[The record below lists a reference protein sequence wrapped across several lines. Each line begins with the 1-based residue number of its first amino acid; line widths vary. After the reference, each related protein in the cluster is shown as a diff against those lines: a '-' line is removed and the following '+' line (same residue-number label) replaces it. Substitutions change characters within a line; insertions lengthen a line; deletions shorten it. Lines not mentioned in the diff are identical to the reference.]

1 MSIRTVGSNQQGRA
15 RINKCFSAT
24 FPTSTPVKSPA
35 STKIP
40 TRRYFGIKSNITA
53 NASQIQPTSPRN
65 VIFGIRKS
73 KKPHRSEC
81 CIQYKI
87 EKSSRISQA
96 IVSKHPPERSKT
108 VLHEIRPHA
117 TAGYIPQAKS
127 RRYLWAERHTPCPH
141 QAHRYRVTS

>member
-15 RINKCFSAT
+15 RINKCFSTT
-24 FPTSTPVKSPA
+24 FPISTPVKSPA
-35 STKIP
+35 STKTP
-40 TRRYFGIKSNITA
+40 TRRYFGINNSTTA

-87 EKSSRISQA
+87 EKSSRTSQA
-96 IVSKHPPERSKT
+96 IVSKHPPKRAKT
-108 VLHEIRPHA
+108 VLHEIRPRVA
-117 TAGYIPQAKS
+117 AGYTPQAKS
-127 RRYLWAERHTPCPH
+127 RRYLWAERHTPCPR